1 MSNSS
6 ERKGGQTRA
15 ARATSADGA
24 EDSTVHLAIDAR
36 GVATVTLARP
46 ERHNAFDDGMI
57 RTLVA
62 HFQQLASREDVRVV
76 VLAATGSSFSA
87 GADLGYMQRMADY
100 DYGHNLQD
108 AEALAEMLW
117 ALYSLP
123 QPTIARVQGA
133 AFGGAL
139 GLISCC
145 DMAIASRSA
154 RFALSEVRIGLIP
167 ATIAPYV
174 VRAIGERAA
183 RRYVLTGETFDAQR
197 AEAIGLLSEVV
208 EDAALDEA
216 VSTRCAVLLDNGP
229 EAVRLAKDL
238 IRDVAGVPIDAALRA
253 DTCARIA
260 HTRVSKEGQEGL
272 AAFLDK
278 RSPAWRRA

>member
-15 ARATSADGA
+15 ARATSVDGA

-57 RTLVA
+57 RTLAA
-62 HFQQLASREDVRVV
+62 HFHQLASREDVRVV

-87 GADLGYMQRMADY
+87 GADLGYMRRMADY